1 MIRAVSLDALGTLV
15 RLEPPAPRL
24 RSALSRR
31 GIEVSHA
38 RAAAAMRE
46 EIAFYRANL
55 ADGRDRVGLEDLRA
69 RCAAVMAGELP
80 ARARELGED
89 ALLDVLLESIRFSAY
104 PEVPAVLRALRA
116 AGARLVVLS
125 NWDVSL
131 HEALAATGLDA
142 LVDGAI
148 SSAEAGIA
156 KPDPAA
162 FARAL
167 ELAGTEPAST
177 IHVGDSVSADVM
189 GALGAGLGAVLVA
202 RAGEP
207 DPGPVPDGVRVV
219 RDLAPLAAPYA

>member
-1 MIRAVSLDALGTLV
+1 VLLDALGTLV

-24 RSALSRR
+24 RSALARR
-31 GIEVSHA
+31 GVEVSDA
-38 RAAAAMRE
+38 QAAAAMRA
-46 EIAFYRANL
+46 EIAYYRAHL
-55 ADGRDRVGLEDLRA
+55 ADGRDRAGLEDLRR
-69 RCAAVMAGELP
+69 RCAGVMAAELP
-80 ARARELGED
+80 APVRALGEE
-89 ALLDVLLESIRFSAY
+89 ALLGVLLEAIRFTAY
-104 PEVPAVLRALRA
+104 PEVPGVLRALRE

-148 SSAEAGIA
+148 SSAEAGVA

-167 ELAGTEPAST
+167 ALAGTEPAST

-189 GALGAGLGAVLVA
+189 GAVAAGLGAVLVA

-219 RDLAPLAAPYA
+219 RDLAPLAAPYADRRA